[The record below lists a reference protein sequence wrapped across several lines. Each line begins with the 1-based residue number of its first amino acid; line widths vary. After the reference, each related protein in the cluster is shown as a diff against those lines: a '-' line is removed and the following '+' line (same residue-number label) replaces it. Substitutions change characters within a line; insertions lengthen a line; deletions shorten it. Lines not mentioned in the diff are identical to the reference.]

1 MAQSRSNQKSQADAL
16 GHLANHGADE
26 THSLPD
32 LVAAAKAPTTAKAAA
47 VAAASSTS
55 PRPQPPKTV
64 GEARARSQ
72 RGLEL
77 LTNVIHVLEAAAKTV
92 NLSGKH
98 TRSAID
104 NTFKLAYA
112 KLEAAAENVQRSSDS
127 IASTNNRMAATL
139 KTLSTAGPGGVAPA
153 DLTEIKKQLTAVRET
168 LSKAPQSGEGPD
180 FKAFTESLQQ
190 LKAAIENP
198 STTTD
203 DQAAQTAKQTAK
215 DVKEFT
221 KVIEG
226 RTGKLTTLVVLS
238 LACSIFAALCAFA
251 GVLTLLL
258 RQGK

>member
-1 MAQSRSNQKSQADAL
+1 MAQSRLNKKSQADAL
-16 GHLANHGADE
+16 GQLANHADD

-47 VAAASSTS
+47 VATASSTS
-55 PRPQPPKTV
+55 PRPQPPRTV

-77 LTNVIHVLEAAAKTV
+77 LTNVIHVLEDAAKTV

-112 KLEAAAENVQRSSDS
+112 KVEAAAENVQRSSDS

-139 KTLSTAGPGGVAPA
+139 KTLSTAGPGGIDPA
-153 DLTEIKKQLTAVRET
+153 EIAEIKKQLAAIQDT
-168 LSKAPQSGEGPD
+168 LGKAPEPIAGPD
-180 FKAFTESLQQ
+180 FQAFTQSLQQ
-190 LKAAIENP
+190 LKAAIENS
-198 STTTD
+198 STATD
-203 DQAAQTAKQTAK
+203 DQAAQSAKQTAK
-215 DVKEFT
+215 DVQEFT
-221 KVIEG
+221 KVFEG

-238 LACSIFAALCAFA
+238 IACSIFAALCAFA
-251 GVLTLLL
+251 GVLTMLL